1 MDFFQYKA
9 IDQLGRVQIGQA
21 DAANMADLEMR
32 LRKMG
37 LDLVNCKELK
47 SVGKSVSGRG
57 VKRRDLILFCFHMEQ
72 TSRAGVPM
80 LDSLEDLRD
89 STDNPRLRE
98 VISAMGESIEGGKTL
113 SQTMT
118 DFPGVFDNVFASLVR
133 AGEQSGELAEI
144 FRRLGETL
152 KWQDEQASQA
162 RKVIM
167 YPAFVGSVVAGVLF
181 FLMIYLVPELLAFV
195 KTMGKELPAHTKVLI
210 FVSNI
215 FVHYWYLILTVPV
228 LIIGGAMLMINVSPE
243 MRLRWDTL
251 KLNLPVL
258 GPIVKKIIL
267 ARLAGFFAMMY
278 SSGITIID
286 CIRTG
291 EDIVGNKAIEN
302 AVRNVGQQIA
312 DGKNLSDS
320 FQSTG
325 LFPPL
330 VLRMIRVGENTGA
343 LEKSLENVS
352 YFYTRDVRE
361 SIERLQ
367 TLIEPTMTVILGA
380 IVGWVMFSV
389 LGPIYDLISTI
400 KI

>member
-1 MDFFQYKA
+1 MDFFRYKA
-9 IDQLGRVQIGQA
+9 IDQFGRVQIGQA
-21 DAANMADLEMR
+21 DAINMADLEMR

-47 SVGKSVSGRG
+47 SAGKSVSGRG
-57 VKRRDLILFCFHMEQ
+57 VKRRDLILICFHMEQ

-80 LDSLEDLRD
+80 LDSLQDLRD

-118 DFPGVFDNVFASLVR
+118 DFPGVFDKVFANLVR
-133 AGEQSGELAEI
+133 AGEQSGELSEV
-144 FRRLGETL
+144 FRRLGESL

-162 RKVIM
+162 RKLIM

-215 FVHYWYLILTVPV
+215 FVHYWYLILILPV
-228 LIIGGAMLMINVSPE
+228 VVVGGAMVMVNVSPL
-243 MRLRWDTL
+243 MRLRYDTL

-291 EDIVGNKAIEN
+291 EDIAGNKAIEN

-320 FQSTG
+320 FESTG

-343 LEKSLENVS
+343 LEQSLENVS

-367 TLIEPTMTVILGA
+367 AMIEPTMTIILGA
-380 IVGWVMFSV
+380 IVGWVMFSI